1 MGKITEKVT
10 DFAVKGAKK
19 LIKPAITASI
29 VEKYIKEQNKKGKS
43 WASPANIAKYFG
55 GTAVDRVMKIGN
67 SIASAFDLKEPFSK
81 DSMFNK
87 EKAEGGM
94 MNARKKGM
102 GLKMANG
109 GSALNSVPSDN
120 TGLSKLPT
128 PVRNKMGYMKK
139 GGAVKKRAK
148 SSSKKSRG
156 TGAAIRGTKFK
167 GVF

>member
-1 MGKITEKVT
+1 MGTTKKV
-10 DFAVKGAKK
+10 AKYVAKK
-19 LIKPAITASI
+19 SIKPVVTASI

-43 WASPANIAKYFG
+43 WASPVNIAKYFG
-55 GTAVDRVMKIGN
+55 GTAVDRVMKIAN
-67 SIASAFDLKEPFSK
+67 SVAFNLDLKEPFSK
-81 DSMFNK
+81 DSMFN
-87 EKAEGGM
+87 KAEGGM

-102 GLKMANG
+102 GLEMAEG
-109 GSALNSVPSDN
+109 GIALKLVPSDKK
-120 TGLSKLPT
+120 GLKKLPKKI
-128 PVRNKMGYMKK
+128 RNKMGYMKK